1 MCISSHVRMHDSI
14 EKKTTWKQGP
24 KSSEGI
30 VPLKKKKK
38 DCQSI
43 LNSKKVNGYVL
54 IYDFKY
60 LRGYWEERQYS
71 VKPGPECGYPSHQVL
86 IV

>member
-38 DCQSI
+38 I
-43 LNSKKVNGYVL
+43 VKVFL
-54 IYDFKY
+54 IQK
-60 LRGYWEERQYS
+60 R
-71 VKPGPECGYPSHQVL
+71 
-86 IV
+86 

>member
-1 MCISSHVRMHDSI
+1 MHDCI

-38 DCQSI
+38 KDCQSI
-43 LNSKKVNGYVL
+43 LNSKVNAMSSSMILNTYVVTEKRGIIRL
-54 IYDFKY
+54 NQAQNVDMLAIKY
-60 LRGYWEERQYS
+60 
-71 VKPGPECGYPSHQVL
+71 
-86 IV
+86 